1 MVFASSVFLFIFFP
15 LFLLMYYLFNGRIK
29 LQNAVVFIMSL
40 IFYAWGGIASLI
52 LILISICV
60 NWVLGIAVDSSEGR
74 RKKLFM
80 ILAVVYNL
88 GILGYYKYFNFVIS
102 NILTLSR
109 HTQLISGL
117 PKISLPIG
125 ISFFTFQILS
135 YVVDLYLGKVQVQ
148 KNIINLGL
156 YVMLFPQ
163 LIAGPIVRYSDI
175 EAEISNRSYSAD
187 DIRNGLIRFIVG
199 LAKKVIIAN
208 TLGELSANIFAGDGY
223 GNVVISWIGALAYT
237 LQIYYDFSGY
247 SDMSIGIGRMIGFHF
262 DENFNYPYI
271 SGSVKEFWRR
281 WHISLSSWFRDYVYI
296 PLGGSRKGTFK
307 TYRNLAIIFFLT
319 GLWHGADWTFIIW
332 GLWHGIF
339 LIIERIAGDVFNKIP
354 KVIRHIYTLLVVII
368 GWIFFN
374 AESLSAAINYFR
386 AMLGMNVKTNL
397 HLLWQFVDTRYIL
410 CMILGIIFAFPIKNV
425 LDQKPVVKHFKQNIV
440 LTDITFIVFYI
451 IIISFMMGSG
461 FNPFIYFQF

>member
-1 MVFASSVFLFIFFP
+1 
-15 LFLLMYYLFNGRIK
+15 
-29 LQNAVVFIMSL
+29 
-40 IFYAWGGIASLI
+40 
-52 LILISICV
+52 
-60 NWVLGIAVDSSEGR
+60 
-74 RKKLFM
+74 
-80 ILAVVYNL
+80 
-88 GILGYYKYFNFVIS
+88 
-102 NILTLSR
+102 
-109 HTQLISGL
+109 
-117 PKISLPIG
+117 
-125 ISFFTFQILS
+125 
-135 YVVDLYLGKVQVQ
+135 
-148 KNIINLGL
+148 
-156 YVMLFPQ
+156 
-163 LIAGPIVRYSDI
+163 
-175 EAEISNRSYSAD
+175 
-187 DIRNGLIRFIVG
+187 
-199 LAKKVIIAN
+199 
-208 TLGELSANIFAGDGY
+208 
-223 GNVVISWIGALAYT
+223 
-237 LQIYYDFSGY
+237 
-247 SDMSIGIGRMIGFHF
+247 MSIGIGRMIGFHF